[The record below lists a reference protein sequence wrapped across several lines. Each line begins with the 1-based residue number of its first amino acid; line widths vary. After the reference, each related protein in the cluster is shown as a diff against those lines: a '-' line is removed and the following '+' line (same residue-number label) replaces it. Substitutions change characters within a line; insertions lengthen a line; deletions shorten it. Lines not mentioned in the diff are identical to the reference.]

1 MRVLMRSRS
10 APPMSRFFPE
20 TRNGMTCLRSPGPT
34 LTARIDRSPRQ
45 RGKARGLRCEC
56 LLLAPALNRRGY
68 PHRLPVFCNRPARNV
83 DAGLAQPV
91 DDRIVGE
98 HVACDFGIDELLD
111 PMPHRFRGMR
121 LAAVRCGDR

>member
-20 TRNGMTCLRSPGPT
+20 TRNGMTCLRSPGPS

-45 RGKARGLRCEC
+45 RGKARGLRCER

-68 PHRLPVFCNRPARNV
+68 PHRLPVFCNRAARDA

-91 DDRIVGE
+91 DDCIVRE
-98 HVACDFGIDELLD
+98 HVTCHFGIDELLD
-111 PMPHRFRGMR
+111 AMPHRFRGMR
-121 LAAVRCGDR
+121 LAAIGGGNR